1 MRSMFRRRGFT
12 LIELLVVIAI
22 IAILAAILFPVFAQ
36 ARDKARGAACLSNV
50 KQLGT
55 ALIMYVQDYDEI
67 LPHHN
72 DAADFINPNA
82 PANWA
87 RNIQPY
93 CKNTQVL
100 TCPSAELWPGANPA
114 TQGSTKNSY
123 QGNGVVLSKTGT
135 SLARIPNPADIV
147 FVQENYY
154 AFLVTYCRP
163 VQTNAVG
170 SNPALYT
177 YWHLVDCRT
186 AAASTPR
193 LPAQPTCG
201 EQYNSRHFNGG
212 NTLFVDGHAKYRN
225 YYTMRSGEFGLTPDE
240 GYVADQV
247 QAYCKD
253 SGCGGKQYAAAF

>member
-1 MRSMFRRRGFT
+1 MKRRGFT

-55 ALIMYVQDYDEI
+55 GLIMYVQDYDEV

-72 DAADFINPNA
+72 DTANFMSPTAA
-82 PANWA
+82 ANWA
-87 RNIQPY
+87 RNVQPY
-93 CKNTQVL
+93 VKNLQVL
-100 TCPSAELWPGANPA
+100 TCPSSTLWPSVTP
-114 TQGSTKNSY
+114 TPTDTKIAY
-123 QGNGVVLSKTGT
+123 QGNGVVLTKTGL
-135 SLARIPNPADIV
+135 SLARVPNPADIV
-147 FVQENYY
+147 FMQEN
-154 AFLVTYCRP
+154 FFSFVTTYCRP

-170 SNPALYT
+170 SSPALFQ
-177 YWHLVDCRT
+177 YWHLTDCRP
-186 AAASTPR
+186 AAASAPR
-193 LPAQPTCG
+193 LPAQPACG

-225 YYTMRSGEFGLTPDE
+225 YYTMRSGEFGLLPDE

-247 QAYCKD
+247 QSYCNAA
-253 SGCGGKQYAAAF
+253 GACGGKQYTAAF